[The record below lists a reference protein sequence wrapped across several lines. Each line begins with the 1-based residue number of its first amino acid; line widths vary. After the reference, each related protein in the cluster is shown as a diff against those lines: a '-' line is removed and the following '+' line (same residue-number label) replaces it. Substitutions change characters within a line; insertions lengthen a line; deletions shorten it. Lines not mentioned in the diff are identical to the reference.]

1 VKLETCRHR
10 IGGGIVS
17 GVHTRWLPFL
27 ACFVACGGGSRPAAT
42 AVATQ
47 RKVEAQPPKPTRP
60 QNTLYRD
67 EVETAKRAG
76 LGRVFQLI
84 DLEPKGDLD
93 NRGRMTDFKG
103 FQIVALRPANEWL
116 AFDFAPG
123 DMLTHLNGVSV
134 EHYSTWF
141 EQFEALSTATQ
152 IQVDLVRD
160 GKPKT
165 VVVKIVTRGAGLG
178 QVTPTNPESQRPAQV
193 PVPKATGD
201 AQTGR

>member
-1 VKLETCRHR
+1 VTLETCRHR

-17 GVHTRWLPFL
+17 GVQTRWLPIL
-27 ACFVACGGGSRPAAT
+27 ACFIACGGGSRPSVT

-47 RKVEAQPPKPTRP
+47 RKVEAPPKPTRP
-60 QNTLYRD
+60 PNTLYRD
-67 EVETAKRAG
+67 EVDTAKRMG
-76 LGRVFQLI
+76 LGHLFQLI
-84 DLEPKGDLD
+84 DLEPKGELD
-93 NRGRMTDFKG
+93 GRGRMTDFKG

-123 DMLTHLNGVSV
+123 DLLTHVNGVSV

-141 EQFEALSTATQ
+141 EQFEALPNATQ

-165 VVVKIVTRGAGLG
+165 VVVKIAARSAGSAPVTS
-178 QVTPTNPESQRPAQV
+178 TKSESPRPAQV

-201 AQTGR
+201 AQNGR